1 MDTTIYASRVGRTPD
16 QATFMANNPPR
27 PQPVYNPAAQ
37 WAPSSVR
44 SVVDDW
50 RKRDDERL
58 AQQTQSM
65 SDALRQSN
73 NPPGV
78 QVVHGSNIQ
87 NDLPTG
93 NEAPLQSNGPS
104 APVDTLPLQQ
114 AQVASGGVDVGQ
126 DMAPPGWK
134 YDAPPMPKDPTNGVK
149 SYTPEHVS
157 NAQDAITFSMQNVLP
172 PAQTPVQQATQAQD
186 HAKMQSDIQYV
197 ASAKNP
203 KTAWQELKKE
213 PFYKN
218 SDFYTGMMNVG
229 LAIMS
234 GANPMQAYQAGKESM
249 DKASM
254 SSQLGGN
261 RQALIDQGYSP
272 ASVEAAITSGD
283 VSKLRMQEMSD
294 EDKMAAMDDQ
304 WARRQDYANQLGAQQ
319 TEAANAEW
327 DRRNAINQQ
336 NQMQLQ
342 QAADRRAQERMAAS
356 EAQQKRMVDYRA
368 EKKQEA
374 AKQAAESFD
383 FGSRDINAEKN
394 TPEGANIRQWA
405 TKKGYFTAADKEHQ
419 IAQDA
424 IAAYEKE
431 GGEANRQKA
440 VAAFKQLIFNLAR
453 GEIGENRSL
462 QGSDLAEFAEDP
474 SIPVRTVNDIKL
486 KAGFT
491 PTLDA
496 LRYVKAGID
505 TGIDS
510 MNYNIDN
517 TKEQRIRA
525 VAKTLGPRKATAL
538 VNRAFGSGWHDPLN
552 AFGTGDE
559 APSRQGA
566 LSGAGSDDLNGF

>member
-1 MDTTIYASRVGRTPD
+1 MVLHLNITPHTT
-16 QATFMANNPPR
+16 Q
-27 PQPVYNPAAQ
+27 
-37 WAPSSVR
+37 
-44 SVVDDW
+44 
-50 RKRDDERL
+50 
-58 AQQTQSM
+58 
-65 SDALRQSN
+65 
-73 NPPGV
+73 
-78 QVVHGSNIQ
+78 
-87 NDLPTG
+87 
-93 NEAPLQSNGPS
+93 
-104 APVDTLPLQQ
+104 
-114 AQVASGGVDVGQ
+114 
-126 DMAPPGWK
+126 
-134 YDAPPMPKDPTNGVK
+134 
-149 SYTPEHVS
+149 
-157 NAQDAITFSMQNVLP
+157 IT
-172 PAQTPVQQATQAQD
+172 
-186 HAKMQSDIQYV
+186 HI
-197 ASAKNP
+197 
-203 KTAWQELKKE
+203 
-213 PFYKN
+213 
-218 SDFYTGMMNVG
+218 
-229 LAIMS
+229 
-234 GANPMQAYQAGKESM
+234 
-249 DKASM
+249 
-254 SSQLGGN
+254 
-261 RQALIDQGYSP
+261 
-272 ASVEAAITSGD
+272 
-283 VSKLRMQEMSD
+283 
-294 EDKMAAMDDQ
+294 
-304 WARRQDYANQLGAQQ
+304 Q

-394 TPEGANIRQWA
+394 TPEGSNIKQWA

-510 MNYNIDN
+510 MNYNIDT
-517 TKEQRIRA
+517 TKEARIRA